1 MSKKIQI
8 ICTTPGMRRNGVK
21 HPATAFYKEGHW
33 TEEQLAAFRADP
45 AFTVR
50 EVGEGENV
58 QTEDD
63 FQQRVNDAVQV
74 LFEQKIAELQ
84 ASFDQAV
91 AEKAKEKIE
100 ELQAEHDKAVA
111 DLNAK
116 LDAATKPAGEQG
128 AKQKK

>member
-74 LFEQKIAELQ
+74 LVEQKIAELQ
-84 ASFDQAV
+84 AAFDQAV

-100 ELQAEHDKAVA
+100 ELQGEHDKAVA

-116 LDAATKPAGEQG
+116 LDAATKVAGDQA
-128 AKQKK
+128 AKAKK

>member
-63 FQQRVNDAVQV
+63 FQRRVNDAVQV
-74 LFEQKIAELQ
+74 LVEGKIAELQ
-84 ASFDQAV
+84 TAFDQAV

-100 ELQAEHDKAVA
+100 ELQAEHDKVVV
-111 DLNAK
+111 DLTAK
-116 LDAATKPAGEQG
+116 LDAAAKAAGDQGGKP
-128 AKQKK
+128 KK

>member
-21 HPATAFYKEGHW
+21 HPASAFYNEGDW
-33 TEEQLAAFRADP
+33 TDEQLAAFRADP

-58 QTEDD
+58 QTDDD
-63 FQQRVNDAVQV
+63 FQQLVQAAVESRLQV
-74 LFEQKIAELQ
+74 KIDELQ
-84 ASFDQAV
+84 TAFDQAV
-91 AEKAKEKIE
+91 AEKAKEKID
-100 ELQAEHDKAVA
+100 ELQAEHDKVVV

-116 LDAATKPAGEQG
+116 LDAATKAAVDQAG
-128 AKQKK
+128 KTKK

>member
-21 HPATAFYKEGHW
+21 HPASAFYDEGFW
-33 TEEQLAAFRADP
+33 TEGQLAAFRADP

-50 EVGEGENV
+50 EADKGENV
-58 QTEDD
+58 KTDDD
-63 FQQRVNDAVQV
+63 FEQLVRAAVESRLQV
-74 LFEQKIAELQ
+74 KIDELQ
-84 ASFDQAV
+84 TAFDQAV

-116 LDAATKPAGEQG
+116 LDAATKVAGDQA
-128 AKQKK
+128 AKAKK